1 MRVLLVGAGGREHAL
16 AWKIAQ
22 SPLCEHLWI
31 VPGNPGTATLGTNV
45 DLAADDAAGIVGLA
59 TREQIDLVV
68 VGPEAP
74 LVEGLGEVCDAVD
87 LAMFGPSS
95 EAAQLEGSKAFAKM
109 IMLEA
114 GVPTAAAHT
123 FDDPAAAI
131 AFVEAEQQAWVVKA
145 DGLAAGKGVIVPAAG
160 DVAATISA
168 IRELVATNAG
178 NRLVLEE
185 ILTGPE
191 VSLLALCDGERA
203 LPLIAAQDHKR
214 IGDNDTGGNTGGMG
228 AYAPAPILPY
238 AEAQALVDVI
248 FTPVLRTMAARN
260 IPYRG
265 VLYAGLMLTPNGVK
279 VIEFNARFGDPETQ
293 ALLPLLKSDLLEL
306 LHKVATSNLAD
317 VSIEWHDGAAVCVV
331 LSAAGYPAKPR
342 TGDVITGLDR
352 LPSDV
357 LAFQAGTATNAQ
369 GDLVTAGGR
378 VLGITAV
385 APSLQEARDKAY
397 AASELVE
404 FAGKYQRSDIAARGL
419 AE

>member
-1 MRVLLVGAGGREHAL
+1 
-16 AWKIAQ
+16 
-22 SPLCEHLWI
+22 
-31 VPGNPGTATLGTNV
+31 
-45 DLAADDAAGIVGLA
+45 
-59 TREQIDLVV
+59 VV
-68 VGPEAP
+68 SGQKP
-74 LVEGLGEVCDAVD
+74 LVAGLGEVCEAVD
-87 LAMFGPSS
+87 LPMYGRSS
-95 EAAQLEGSKAFAKM
+95 EAAQLRAAKPSPTR
-109 IMLEA
+109 LCFEA

-123 FDDPAAAI
+123 FDDSAAAI
-131 AFVEAEQQAWVVKA
+131 AFVEADQQAWVVKA
-145 DGLAAGKGVIVPAAG
+145 DGLAAGKGVIVPEDG

-168 IRELVATNAG
+168 IRELAATNAG
-178 NRLVLEE
+178 TRLVLEE
-185 ILTGPE
+185 KLIGPE

-203 LPLIAAQDHKR
+203 IPLIAAQDHKR

-228 AYAPAPILPY
+228 SYAPAPILPY

-248 FTPVLRTMAARN
+248 FTPVLRTMAARQ

-317 VSIEWHDGAAVCVV
+317 VTIEWHDGAAVCVV

-369 GDLVTAGGR
+369 GELVTAGGR

-385 APSLQEARDKAY
+385 APTLREARDKAY
-397 AASELVE
+397 AATELVE
-404 FAGKYQRSDIAARGL
+404 FAGNINAAISPHGG
-419 AE
+419 